1 MRMSL
6 PLCCP
11 GAAGAAPVPLTA
23 VAPQGWA
30 ASPGPQ
36 AAFLGFPEDSLDWW
50 ESSYQSWLK
59 IERKWCLN
67 IYNFDIYSQ
76 MSFKSGTP
84 SAQWKLYLKVRS
96 SAEAGGG
103 DMHSQ
108 KQALYSMTEVLG
120 KSVHLG
126 CRRHAYRHSTFK
138 FSAAGLGQ
146 T

>member
-1 MRMSL
+1 
-6 PLCCP
+6 
-11 GAAGAAPVPLTA
+11 
-23 VAPQGWA
+23 
-30 ASPGPQ
+30 
-36 AAFLGFPEDSLDWW
+36 
-50 ESSYQSWLK
+50 
-59 IERKWCLN
+59 
-67 IYNFDIYSQ
+67 